1 MRIDGRIEQQEER
14 HRAQEYTH
22 RRTRADQGNG
32 SKLKHL
38 NGSKLEPDTMSQY
51 TMSHYMLPYISIVT
65 HYKMI

>member
-51 TMSHYMLPYISIVT
+51 INIQCHTIQCHTTCYPI
-65 HYKMI
+65 